1 MKTPQILKVW
11 GVLLCGGLVWSNIG
25 STFPLPASASQC
37 RFRDRALHSP
47 PKVTTPSDHCWY
59 LYLLECADGSLYT
72 GITTDVGRRFA
83 QHQAGTGARYTRSR
97 KPIAIAAQLRCAD
110 RAEASRLEALVKR
123 LHVTRKRAFCAMLEL
138 DHAEMP
144 DLLAWLRDGGRPSL
158 PAASPGKP

>member
-1 MKTPQILKVW
+1 M
-11 GVLLCGGLVWSNIG
+11 
-25 STFPLPASASQC
+25 
-37 RFRDRALHSP
+37 
-47 PKVTTPSDHCWY
+47 TTPSDHCWY

-123 LHVTRKRAFCAMLEL
+123 LHATRKREFCAMLEL